1 MTKPPPDEAV
11 VPDEIVSFSEARLVA
26 EELPQGRWTKDEA
39 ASEIYRWLNEEGP
52 VLRAIP
58 PISAIMARNEARVR
72 SGLRAVVKR
81 DPLWTSLE
89 RLTNASEAARRQ
101 IQIAYAEAIPEGK
114 RQGRDA
120 AGRRRYERDLA
131 GAKRLAEAVDAAW
144 RQVSST
150 GGDPYLVGFHKGA
163 DLLKEKFEA
172 MSRSRFTFAHDKVT
186 GGAVVWLTPGALFVA
201 CGLQCF
207 FPNITDANLVTTMR
221 NLRGDK
227 NLQKPSTK

>member
-1 MTKPPPDEAV
+1 MKGNPLRIALDRLNNADEAV
-11 VPDEIVSFSEARLVA
+11 
-26 EELPQGRWTKDEA
+26 
-39 ASEIYRWLNEEGP
+39 
-52 VLRAIP
+52 
-58 PISAIMARNEARVR
+58 
-72 SGLRAVVKR
+72 
-81 DPLWTSLE
+81 
-89 RLTNASEAARRQ
+89 RRQ

-131 GAKRLAEAVDAAW
+131 GAKRLADAVGAAR
-144 RQVSST
+144 RQVSSA
-150 GGDPYLVGFHKGA
+150 GSGPYLVGFHKGA

>member
-1 MTKPPPDEAV
+1 MTTEALDEAAV
-11 VPDEIVSFSEARLVA
+11 HGEGVSLPNARLMA
-26 EELPQGRWTKDEA
+26 ADLPGGPQAKDEA
-39 ASEIYRWLNEEGP
+39 AREIYRWLNEEGP
-52 VLRAIP
+52 VLQAVP

-72 SGLRAVVKR
+72 MGLKAIVKR
-81 DPLWTSLE
+81 DPLRTSLE
-89 RLTNASEAARRQ
+89 RLTNASEAVRRQ

-150 GGDPYLVGFHKGA
+150 GGDPYLVSFHKGA

-172 MSRSRFTFAHDKVT
+172 MSGFRFTFAHDKVV
-186 GGAVVWLTPGALFVA
+186 GGTVVWLTPGARFVA
-201 CGLQCF
+201 RGLQCF
-207 FPNITDANLVTTMR
+207 FPNITDAKLGSEPNLTY
-221 NLRGDK
+221 
-227 NLQKPSTK
+227 